1 MRPLA
6 VVFDAPGT
14 DLPAGVEQIPEPTYV
29 EAFIAQSS
37 MEAFHVRVLR
47 GLARLNMNSIDSLLD
62 APSEV
67 MP

>member
-1 MRPLA
+1 MRPLT

-14 DLPAGVEQIPEPTYV
+14 DLPPGVEQIPEPTYV
-29 EAFIAQSS
+29 ETFIAQSA
-37 MEAFHVRVLR
+37 MEAFYVRVLR

-62 APSEV
+62 APGEV